1 MPYGRDD
8 YLKDLG
14 DSSMP
19 HIRSRERFRDFYD
32 ELGRDPVQ
40 KAQTC
45 QLERLAFVEPRGR
58 IIELGCHIGF
68 NLVHYARQGF
78 QIDGVDVSEVLL
90 REAEEMIAKESAE
103 VGGRIKL
110 IQAFIEDL
118 PADPKYETVLLL
130 ETLEHVIDPLPI
142 VLKASEI
149 LAPDGR
155 IFLSAPS
162 TRVGTYSHVRGISVD
177 EAIGLCH
184 QANLSI
190 EAAYSENWQNAYRN
204 TYVIARHREAN
215 PGP

>member
-8 YLKDLG
+8 YLKDLK

-45 QLERLAFVEPRGR
+45 QPERLGFVEPRGR
-58 IIELGCHIGF
+58 IIELGCHVGF

-78 QIDGVDVSEVLL
+78 QIDGVDLSEVLL
-90 REAEEMIAKESAE
+90 REAEKLIAKEPAE
-103 VGGRIKL
+103 VASRIKL
-110 IQAFIEDL
+110 IHAFIEDL
-118 PADPKYETVLLL
+118 PPDPKYDTVLLL

-142 VLKASEI
+142 VLKATEL
-149 LAPDGR
+149 LAPDGT
-155 IFLSAPS
+155 IFISAPS
-162 TRVGTYSHVRGISVD
+162 TRVGTYSHVRGVSVD
-177 EAIGLCH
+177 EAIRMCH

-190 EAAYSENWQNAYRN
+190 ETAYSETWRDAYRN
-204 TYVIARHREAN
+204 IYVVARHRS
-215 PGP
+215 